1 MRSGSGPVR
10 LSAVLWFTALG
21 TLAALSGGCGKVTSP
36 NGGSDAGPGSDAG
49 GSVDA
54 NQTPVTVTVL
64 TLTGDGTPDAT
75 AKVVFQD
82 PDGNVVADVTVD
94 PQGHTQSP
102 LPRGGSVTA
111 IRTSTD
117 ASGNPTAEVSTITEV
132 APGDALTFGL
142 TASPGVSQ
150 GGQTTMTA
158 SFPLVSGAT
167 LYKFSTP
174 CGTVNTASSPVTLSF
189 RDSCHGATFDLL
201 GATNAGGVPMY
212 VRLASVAYQA
222 GGSFSIPTAFS
233 AMPNFTVNAS
243 NVPAE
248 VSSMSVTRASLADN
262 LSVSSINV
270 VVPGDPPAGNVSV
283 NIPFP
288 SGFGTRSELAVIMAR
303 PDAEATQEVQLHT
316 ATLGTSADVDV
327 SKQPLP
333 WITNLAQTATGAT
346 WTQVAPGD
354 GTGAALLVWTG
365 QWMASGKPVTVTRN
379 LVQPVSTT
387 AISMTLPRLPASYAA
402 VDPEQQTVA
411 VTLNGATLYMGNYDV
426 LNGYAQIRAMPATLL
441 STTIGNMGA
450 LLGQPFQRRI
460 VTATTTH

>member
-10 LSAVLWFTALG
+10 LSAVFWLT

-36 NGGSDAGPGSDAG
+36 NGGGDAGPGSDGG

-54 NQTPVTVTVL
+54 NQTSVTVTVL
-64 TLTGDGTPDAT
+64 TSTSDGTVDPT

-82 PDGNVVADVTVD
+82 PDGNVVADVMVD
-94 PQGHTQSP
+94 PQGHAQSP

-111 IRTSTD
+111 IRTLTSTATD
-117 ASGNPTAEVSTITEV
+117 LTAQVTTITEV

-142 TASPGVSQ
+142 TASPGLGQ
-150 GGQTTMTA
+150 GGQTTM
-158 SFPLVSGAT
+158 SVEFPSAPGAT
-167 LYKFSTP
+167 LYRFSTP
-174 CGTVNTASSPVTLSF
+174 CGTVTTQTSPVTLSF

-201 GATNAGGVPMY
+201 GATNAGGTPMY
-212 VRLASVAYQA
+212 VRLAGVAYQA
-222 GGSFSIPTAFS
+222 GGTFKIPTVFA
-233 AMPNFTVNAS
+233 AMPNYTVNAS

-262 LSVSSINV
+262 LSVSSINI

-283 NIPFP
+283 DIPFP
-288 SGFGTRSELAVIMAR
+288 AGFGTRSELAVIMAR
-303 PDAEATQEVQLHT
+303 SDAQATQEVQLHT
-316 ATLGTSADVDV
+316 ATLGMGADVDV
-327 SKQPLP
+327 GKQPLP
-333 WITNLAQTATGAT
+333 WITNVAQTATGAT

-365 QWMASGKPVTVTRN
+365 NWIASGKKVAVTRS
-379 LVQPVSTT
+379 LAQPVSPT
-387 AISMTLPRLPASYAA
+387 AISVTLPRLPASYAA

-426 LNGYAQIRAMPATLL
+426 LNGYAQIRAMPETLL
-441 STTIGNMGA
+441 TTTSGNMGA

-460 VTATTTH
+460 VAATATR

>member
-10 LSAVLWFTALG
+10 LSAVRWLTSLG

-36 NGGSDAGPGSDAG
+36 NGSDAGPGSDAG

-54 NQTPVTVTVL
+54 NLTPVTVTVL
-64 TLTGDGTPDAT
+64 TSTSDGAPDST

-82 PDGNVVADVTVD
+82 PDGNVVADVMVD
-94 PQGHTQSP
+94 PQGHAQSS

-111 IRTSTD
+111 IRTLTDTSTD
-117 ASGNPTAEVSTITEV
+117 LTAQVTTITEV

-150 GGQTTMTA
+150 GGQTTMSA

-167 LYKFSTP
+167 LYSFSTP
-174 CGTVNTASSPVTLSF
+174 CGTIKTPSSPVNLIF

-201 GATNAGGVPMY
+201 GTTNAGGVPMY
-212 VRLASVAYQA
+212 VRLAGVTYQA
-222 GGSFSIPTAFS
+222 GGAFSIPTAFS
-233 AMPNFTVNAS
+233 AMPSFTVNAS

-248 VSSMSVTRASLADN
+248 VSSMSVTRASLAGN
-262 LSVSSINV
+262 LSVSSLNV

-283 NIPFP
+283 TMPFP
-288 SGFGTRSELAVIMAR
+288 GGFGTRSELAVIMAR
-303 PDAEATQEVQLHT
+303 ADAQAPQEVQLHT
-316 ATLGTSADVDV
+316 ATLGTSASVDV
-327 SKQPLP
+327 GKQPLP
-333 WITNLAQTATGAT
+333 WITNVAQTATGAT

-365 QWMASGKPVTVTRN
+365 QWMASGKTVMVTRS
-379 LVQPVSTT
+379 LAQPVSTT

-411 VTLNGATLYMGNYDV
+411 VTLSGATLFMGNYDV
-426 LNGYAQIRAMPATLL
+426 LNGYAQIRAMPETLL
-441 STTIGNMGA
+441 TTTSGNMGA

-460 VTATTTH
+460 MLAPATH